1 MATFYSNSYGGRQM
15 HLDVWQDGGYCKWAL
30 YSSGGGNTLY
40 SCYNVCVK
48 VNGTTVYNPGTVAW
62 SANTFP
68 AKAGSTSGSVWIGN
82 GASAKTIAIYFTGST
97 FYNYSTNYGGN
108 FTMSAY
114 IFKPSL
120 SGISYSTVKDTSV
133 YASFSVSNNNGE
145 APYDSYI
152 DASTSNFGTVASS
165 ISGKSG
171 TLTGLTPNRTY
182 YLRGNA
188 ANSAGRAYTAVTSF
202 TTAFYAPGNP
212 GAPVLTYD
220 QSEPIPKA
228 NIKATWTAASAGS
241 TAIGGYRIRLYKNG
255 TEIQCIDTDS
265 TAVTYTF
272 GTFEALGFVPGDV
285 ATTSIFAYC
294 YDWAG
299 NKHWSGSGTTAV
311 NGSNSVTVVSDKY
324 IYVSQNGGG
333 FTRYKMYTSQNGG
346 SFVEVKKEKFKVI

>member
-1 MATFYSNSYGGRQM
+1 MATFYSNKYDNRV
-15 HLDVWQDGGYCKWAL
+15 LRLEVWQDGGYAKW
-30 YSSGGGNTLY
+30 TLY
-40 SCYNVCVK
+40 SEGSSGTYYTIYNLSIK
-48 VNGTTVYNPGTVAW
+48 INGTNCYSPGTVGW
-62 SANTFP
+62 NTAKFP
-68 AKAGSTSGSVWIGN
+68 AATGSTSGSVWIGN
-82 GASAKTIAIYFTGST
+82 GASAKTIYVDFVGAV
-97 FYNYSTNYGGN
+97 FYNQTTQRGGN

-114 IFKPSL
+114 IFKPTL
-120 SGISYSTVKDTSV
+120 SAISYSSVKDTSV

-145 APYDSYI
+145 APSDSYI
-152 DASTSNFGTVASS
+152 DASLTNFGTVAAS
-165 ISGKSG
+165 ISSKSG

-188 ANSAGRAYTAVTSF
+188 ANSAGRAYTTVTSF

-220 QSEPIPKA
+220 QTEPIPKA
-228 NIKATWTAASAGS
+228 NLKATWTAASAGS

-255 TEIQCIDTDS
+255 TEVLMKDTDS

-285 ATTSIFAYC
+285 ASVSIFAYC

-299 NKHWSGSGTTAV
+299 NKHWSGGGNNAV
-311 NGSNSVTVVSDKY
+311 SGSNTITVVSDKY